1 MSFMIPKKPQILYS
15 PMLATFG
22 GGSARG
28 FNPGVTGG
36 EDIVTDQLYWHVDA
50 ANSSSYSGS
59 GTTWTDLISSQNAT
73 LVNTPTYST
82 SSANG
87 GGAFFFNSDNSEYAT
102 TSFTKTQAAFSVSAW
117 HRPAS
122 DQADGGQHAIMNTFE
137 DASAEWWSLSTS
149 GASRGNAQFVCDN
162 DGSKVTLNG
171 SSTVADSWQ
180 MITGTRSG
188 ANMKLYVNA
197 SVVATSTSLTTSD
210 ITGVEPL
217 WIASRS
223 GGYGEVYKGYISD
236 LKIYTKELSASEVTQ
251 NHNALK
257 DRYGV

>member
-73 LVNTPTYST
+73 LVNTPTHST

-102 TSFTKTQAAFSVSAW
+102 TSFTKTQGAFSVSAW
-117 HRPAS
+117 VKPAG
-122 DQADGGQHAIMNTFE
+122 DQPDGGAHCIMNTFE
-137 DASAEWWSLSTS
+137 SSSAEWWSIATA
-149 GASRGNAQFVCDN
+149 GASRGTPQFVCDN
-162 DGSKVTLNG
+162 DSSKVTLNG

-180 MITGTRSG
+180 MLTGTRSG
-188 ANMKLYVNA
+188 ANMRLYVNTGL
-197 SVVATSTSLTTSD
+197 VVASNSLTTST

-223 GGYGEVYKGYISD
+223 TSYGESYKGYISD
-236 LKIYTKELSASEVTQ
+236 LKIYTKQLDQSEITQ
-251 NHNALK
+251 NYNALK
-257 DRYGV
+257 DRYGL

>member
-1 MSFMIPKKPQILYS
+1 LPRSFDSVFYGAAGTS
-15 PMLATFG
+15 T
-22 GGSARG
+22 
-28 FNPGVTGG
+28 G
-36 EDIVTDQLYWHVDA
+36 EDIVTDQLYWHLDA

-59 GTTWTDLISSQNAT
+59 GTTWTDLISGRNAT

-87 GGAFFFNSDNSEYAT
+87 EGAFFFNGSNEYAT

-117 HRPAS
+117 HKPSA
-122 DQADGGQHAIMNTFE
+122 QGGGGQHALMNTFE
-137 DASAEWWSLSTS
+137 SSSQEWWALAAQGS
-149 GASRGNAQFVCDN
+149 GRGVAQFVCDN
-162 DGSKVTLNG
+162 DGAKVTLNG
-171 SSTVADSWQ
+171 SSALADSWQ

-188 ANMKLYVNA
+188 ATMKLYVNT
-197 SVVATSTSLTTSD
+197 SVVATSTSLNTSS

-223 GGYGEVYKGYISD
+223 GGYSEVYTGYISD

-251 NHNALK
+251 NYNALK
-257 DRYGV
+257 DRYGL